1 MNLCLKKENL
11 MLKEQPQ
18 KGIWPKR
25 NGFHICL
32 YFSATKELAVYER
45 WLSELLSL
53 GVAVHR
59 SNKFNDIKE
68 IRSLTDNLKRYYQMD
83 SRNSPR

>member
-1 MNLCLKKENL
+1 

-18 KGIWPKR
+18 KEIWPKR

-32 YFSATKELAVYER
+32 YFSATKELAVYEW
-45 WLSELLSL
+45 WLSELLPL

-59 SNKFNDIKE
+59 SNEFNDIKE
-68 IRSLTDNLKRYYQMD
+68 ISSLTDNLKRYYQMD
-83 SRNSPR
+83 SRNSPHWNN

>member
-1 MNLCLKKENL
+1 
-11 MLKEQPQ
+11 MLKEQAQ

-25 NGFHICL
+25 NGFLICL
-32 YFSATKELAVYER
+32 YFFATKELAVYEC

-59 SNKFNDIKE
+59 SNEFNDIKE
-68 IRSLTDNLKRYYQMD
+68 LAV
-83 SRNSPR
+83 